1 MRPMSIH
8 KLNADVTPKAGQP
21 FDIGVMVNHEEHQFA
36 NAILRA
42 RIARAMSCAP
52 SSYPIHRLVRCA
64 VRSKLGPLFDEIS
77 MHAGVEAHRLE
88 EGWAVLDGPGL
99 FATVWGAWKIGYS
112 SFSARVWAD
121 SPARAQKLEETL
133 MEIIGDRRVRE
144 PMFVI
149 NWQFSTG
156 TGLDSASFEEIADGA
171 LIDEAYPMLG
181 EPVRNSTKS

>member
-1 MRPMSIH
+1 MSIH

-21 FDIGVMVNHEEHQFA
+21 FDIGVMVNHEEHHFA

-112 SFSARVWAD
+112 SFSAPSAISSNEALSRPVPVENCQLMTNIGSRTRRVPMISISVSSSFW
-121 SPARAQKLEETL
+121 ARA
-133 MEIIGDRRVRE
+133 
-144 PMFVI
+144 
-149 NWQFSTG
+149 
-156 TGLDSASFEEIADGA
+156 GLSAQTRA
-171 LIDEAYPMLG
+171 LKDE
-181 EPVRNSTKS
+181 